1 MKNNSKL
8 TTLDIV
14 YIGMFVAL
22 ITICAY
28 ISIPTTVPFTMQ
40 TFGIFAAVSFLGQ
53 KRGTLAMLVYI
64 LLGAVGA
71 PVFTGFKVGFA
82 VLFGPTG
89 GYLLGYFLA
98 TIISGLLIKH
108 LGRKFII
115 MFFSMILGLLACYIF
130 GTAWFIYLY
139 TKNGSNI
146 GILGALSSCVFPFV
160 IPDLIKITLAIIL
173 GKQLRP
179 LLPID
184 IT

>member
-1 MKNNSKL
+1 MMTKSRLK
-8 TTLDIV
+8 THDIV

-53 KRGTLAMLVYI
+53 KRGTLTMLVYI

-71 PVFTGFKVGFA
+71 PVFTGFKGGFA
-82 VLFGPTG
+82 VLLGPTG
-89 GYLLGYFLA
+89 GYLLGYLLA

-108 LGRKFII
+108 LGHKFIT
-115 MFFSMILGLLACYIF
+115 MFFSMVLGLLVCYAF

-146 GILGALSSCVFPFV
+146 GILGALSSCVLPFV
-160 IPDLIKITLAIIL
+160 IPDLIKISLAIIL
-173 GKQLRP
+173 GKQLKP
-179 LLPID
+179 LMHND
-184 IT
+184 IA

>member
-1 MKNNSKL
+1 MTTKSRLK
-8 TTLDIV
+8 TLDIV

-71 PVFTGFKVGFA
+71 PVFTGFKGGFA

-89 GYLLGYFLA
+89 GYLLGYLLA
-98 TIISGLLIKH
+98 TIISGYSLN
-108 LGRKFII
+108 
-115 MFFSMILGLLACYIF
+115 ILDVNL
-130 GTAWFIYLY
+130 
-139 TKNGSNI
+139 
-146 GILGALSSCVFPFV
+146 
-160 IPDLIKITLAIIL
+160 
-173 GKQLRP
+173 
-179 LLPID
+179 
-184 IT
+184 